1 MQTLGKS
8 GKVHVEMTQP
18 CIRGFLFLHLFS
30 VIYPLRNDYRYYII
44 IYIIILYN
52 LATIFESLNLSRK
65 IFIF

>member
-30 VIYPLRNDYRYYII
+30 VIYPVRNDYRYYISII

-52 LATIFESLNLSRK
+52 LATIFELSRK